1 MRFSSDA
8 ASENGSRVTL
18 RGSYGLFIG
27 GSFVSGSS
35 VFKTI
40 SPATE
45 EVLAEVT
52 HGTTEDVDRAVAA
65 ARHAYERVWSMMPGR
80 ERARYLLRIARLM
93 RERAADLAVLESFD
107 SGKPIRQTRDVDLPL
122 ATAHFFYHAGWADK
136 LAYAGFGGAA
146 AVPVRPLGVVGQVI
160 GWSSPLLMLAWKIAP
175 ALACGN
181 TVVLKPA
188 ETTPLTALLF
198 CDVLRQAELP
208 PGVVNIVTGD
218 GSAGAALVQFS
229 SGSVGLQKGVAF
241 PGEDVMD
248 DVHATAQAVWDIRRL
263 LSWIRSQEPESRIGL
278 NGMSLGGYIAA
289 LVASLEPGLT
299 CAILGVLGQNLV
311 HGRLIENVVERQ
323 GENVIHGSHDA
334 AYSLFL

>member
-52 HGTTEDVDRAVAA
+52 HGTTEDVDRAGAG
-65 ARHAYERVWSMMPGR
+65 ARHAYERVWSVMPGR

-93 RERAADLAVLESFD
+93 RERAADLAVLESLD

-160 GWSSPLLMLAWKIAP
+160 GWSLPL
-175 ALACGN
+175 ALA
-181 TVVLKPA
+181 
-188 ETTPLTALLF
+188 AL
-198 CDVLRQAELP
+198 
-208 PGVVNIVTGD
+208 NI
-218 GSAGAALVQFS
+218 
-229 SGSVGLQKGVAF
+229 
-241 PGEDVMD
+241 
-248 DVHATAQAVWDIRRL
+248 
-263 LSWIRSQEPESRIGL
+263 
-278 NGMSLGGYIAA
+278 
-289 LVASLEPGLT
+289 
-299 CAILGVLGQNLV
+299 
-311 HGRLIENVVERQ
+311 
-323 GENVIHGSHDA
+323 
-334 AYSLFL
+334 